1 MDHTLRVGS
10 IVHYCWTDMGFTL
23 TSAALV
29 TRIYEMIDKERPAL
43 CVDLAIFPA
52 YGDRYTP
59 TKEGM
64 VWHRDS
70 TERDSGGPQGSTNRW
85 WQWGDEGEGGGA

>member
-10 IVHYCWTDMGFTL
+10 IVHYCWTDMGFTIQ
-23 TSAALV
+23 SAAIV
-29 TRIYEMIDKERPAL
+29 TRIYEASAL
-43 CVDLAIFPA
+43 THETTRCVDLAIFPA

-59 TKEGM
+59 PKECM

-70 TERDSGGPQGSTNRW
+70 TERDRDPQRW